1 LGRGA
6 PTVWEFRQVLFSGTA
21 RWRGLACAA
30 IALALAVPPA
40 RADDAPITDEVEV
53 SDEAEAPEP
62 AADEPAAEETEAA
75 EAETESAWSSVGI
88 KVFDVAVVRPLG
100 AVATV
105 TGLAFFA
112 ISAPLVA
119 PSGNIPVAWEV
130 FFLGPYEYTFVRPL
144 GDL

>member
-1 LGRGA
+1 
-6 PTVWEFRQVLFSGTA
+6 VLFSGTA
-21 RWRGLACAA
+21 RRRSLACAA
-30 IALALAVPPA
+30 IALQLAAAPA
-40 RADDAPITDEVEV
+40 RADDAPEPSDEIEV
-53 SDEAEAPEP
+53 SEPADAPEP
-62 AADEPAAEETEAA
+62 AAEA
-75 EAETESAWSSVGI
+75 EAESDLDADDETESAVSEIGI
-88 KVFDVAVVRPLG
+88 KVLDAAIVRPLG
-100 AVATV
+100 AIATV

>member
-1 LGRGA
+1 M
-6 PTVWEFRQVLFSGTA
+6 LFSGTA
-21 RWRGLACAA
+21 RRRFLACAA
-30 IALALAVPPA
+30 IALQLVAAPA
-40 RADDAPITDEVEV
+40 RAD
-53 SDEAEAPEP
+53 EAPEP
-62 AADEPAAEETEAA
+62 SDEIEVHEPAGAPEPTGGTEAESEL
-75 EAETESAWSSVGI
+75 EAGEETESAVSEIGI
-88 KVFDVAVVRPLG
+88 KVLDAAVVRPLG

-105 TGLAFFA
+105 TGLVFFA

>member
-1 LGRGA
+1 
-6 PTVWEFRQVLFSGTA
+6 VLFSRPA
-21 RWRGLACAA
+21 RRRALVCA
-30 IALALAVPPA
+30 ALALQLAAPAA
-40 RADDAPITDEVEV
+40 RADDAPVLPDDEVEV
-53 SDEAEAPEP
+53 PEEAGAP
-62 AADEPAAEETEAA
+62 APAAEPDA
-75 EAETESAWSSVGI
+75 EVEPAEEETESAISEFGI
-88 KVFDVAVVRPLG
+88 KAFDAVIVRPLG

>member
-1 LGRGA
+1 MGLDDRLRLGLVGCGGISRSVYVNLLTGFADRATVVAVCDLMPERAEDRSAQFRDAYQKRGDGAAVAA
-6 PTVWEFRQVLFSGTA
+6 PRVYT
-21 RWRGLACAA
+21 
-30 IALALAVPPA
+30 
-40 RADDAPITDEVEV
+40 
-53 SDEAEAPEP
+53 
-62 AADEPAAEETEAA
+62 
-75 EAETESAWSSVGI
+75 
-88 KVFDVAVVRPLG
+88 DVARMVGDGGLDAVIVRPLG

>member
-1 LGRGA
+1 MEPESEL
-6 PTVWEFRQVLFSGTA
+6 ETA
-21 RWRGLACAA
+21 
-30 IALALAVPPA
+30 
-40 RADDAPITDEVEV
+40 E
-53 SDEAEAPEP
+53 
-62 AADEPAAEETEAA
+62 EETE
-75 EAETESAWSSVGI
+75 SVISEIGI
-88 KVFDVAVVRPLG
+88 KAFDAVIMRPLG

-130 FFLGPYEYTFVRPL
+130 FFLGPYEYTFVRSL

>member
-1 LGRGA
+1 
-6 PTVWEFRQVLFSGTA
+6 VLFSGTA
-21 RWRGLACAA
+21 RRRLFACAA
-30 IALALAVPPA
+30 IALQLAAVPA
-40 RADDAPITDEVEV
+40 RGDDAPEVPDELEV
-53 SDEAEAPEP
+53 PGEAEANEP
-62 AADEPAAEETEAA
+62 ADASASEGERGAAEE
-75 EAETESAWSSVGI
+75 ETESAFSEVGI
-88 KVFDVAVVRPLG
+88 KVLDAVVVRPLG

-112 ISAPLVA
+112 ISVPLVA

>member
-1 LGRGA
+1 
-6 PTVWEFRQVLFSGTA
+6 VLFSGTA
-21 RWRGLACAA
+21 RWRALACATL
-30 IALALAVPPA
+30 ALALAAPPA
-40 RADDAPITDEVEV
+40 RADEAPELSDDVEV
-53 SDEAEAPEP
+53 SEPVEASDAT
-62 AADEPAAEETEAA
+62 ADADAELEGEI
-75 EAETESAWSSVGI
+75 EAETESVWSEVGI
-88 KVFDVAVVRPLG
+88 KVLDAAVVRPLG